1 MGLNGTGTEI
11 EGGGANTVTVASLL
25 NGTLLFNEL
34 LPVRNR
40 GENVVALYLRFGKR
54 KKYHSYM
61 YAFDF

>member
-34 LPVRNR
+34 LPVRMRNR
-40 GENVVALYLRFGKR
+40 GENVVALYLWFGKR
-54 KKYHSYM
+54 
-61 YAFDF
+61 